1 MKLTD
6 VSFSYGEKK
15 ILDHFSLELPD
26 SGATALTGPSG
37 CGKTTLLRLLAGL
50 EHPRS
55 GRIQAPARTAFLFQE
70 NRLLPNRTAAG
81 QIAAVMPRGADP
93 MPWLKLVG
101 LEADADALPE
111 ALSGGMQRRVALAR
125 CMAYG
130 ADRELLL
137 LDEPFTGM
145 DAERI
150 ALLAETLSSIRVPIV
165 YAAHGTE
172 SMILA
177 DHIVRL
183 DGIPLHVLDP
193 DPKQLYV

>member
-1 MKLTD
+1 
-6 VSFSYGEKK
+6 
-15 ILDHFSLELPD
+15 
-26 SGATALTGPSG
+26 
-37 CGKTTLLRLLAGL
+37 
-50 EHPRS
+50 
-55 GRIQAPARTAFLFQE
+55 
-70 NRLLPNRTAAG
+70 
-81 QIAAVMPRGADP
+81 

-150 ALLAETLSSIRVPIV
+150 ALLAETLRSIRVPIV